1 MNLRDL
7 EYIVALDK
15 TRHFGKA
22 SALCNVSQPT
32 LSAQVKKLED
42 YLGIAIFER
51 DNKHVMITAQG
62 RNIVE
67 KAREIVNAADN
78 LKDMAR
84 NMQAPE
90 QRPLTLGAF
99 PTLAPF
105 LFPLAV
111 PCLRRVFPK
120 MQIFLTE
127 EKTENLI
134 QQLKDG
140 SIDAALLALPV
151 KEDVLESMPLFT
163 EPFYAALPVTHPL
176 AKLDSIP
183 LQALAHEDLLLLEE
197 GHCLSGQ
204 TMEVC
209 AWVGA
214 QKFNTFRATSME
226 TLRQMVG
233 AGLGVTLVPKLAIPA
248 QLQNDIAYR
257 PIDNTPVPER
267 TIGLFWRKTA
277 PFQELY
283 AKIAAEIAMAVK
295 AETDEKTL
303 P

>member
-22 SALCNVSQPT
+22 SALCHVSQPT

-42 YLGIAIFER
+42 YLGVKIFER

-67 KAREIVNAADN
+67 KAREIVDAADN

-134 QQLKDG
+134 RLLKDG
-140 SIDAALLALPV
+140 EIDAALLALPV
-151 KEDVLESMPLFT
+151 KEDSLEHAALFT
-163 EPFYAALPVTHPL
+163 EPFYAALPADHHL

-183 LQALAHEDLLLLEE
+183 LQELAHEDLLLLED
-197 GHCLSGQ
+197 GHCLSEQ

-233 AGLGVTLVPKLAIPA
+233 AGLGVTLVPELAVPA
-248 QLQNDIAYR
+248 QQQNDIVYR
-257 PIDNTPVPER
+257 PISNTPVPER
-267 TIGLFWRKTA
+267 TIGLFWRKTT
-277 PFQELY
+277 PFQALY
-283 AKIAAEIAMAVK
+283 TAIAAEISTAVK
-295 AETDEKTL
+295 TAMREKTL
-303 P
+303 S

>member
-15 TRHFGKA
+15 TRHFGRA

-32 LSAQVKKLED
+32 LSAQIKKLEE
-42 YLGIAIFER
+42 YLGVTIFER

-67 KAREIVNAADN
+67 KAREIVNAADS

-111 PCLRRVFPK
+111 PSLRRNFPK

-134 QQLKDG
+134 RQLKAG
-140 SIDAALLALPV
+140 SIDTALLALPV
-151 KEDVLESMPLFT
+151 DEDGLAHTALFT
-163 EPFYAALPVTHPL
+163 EPFYAALPAGHPL
-176 AKLDSIP
+176 TKLDSIP
-183 LQALAHEDLLLLEE
+183 LQELAHEDLLLLEE

-233 AGLGVTLVPKLAIPA
+233 AGLGVTLVPELAVPA
-248 QLQNDIAYR
+248 QESGDIVYR
-257 PIDNTPVPER
+257 PIKNTPVPER
-267 TIGLFWRKTA
+267 VIGLFWRKTA

-283 AKIAAEIAMAVK
+283 AKIAADIAAAVK
-295 AETDEKTL
+295 TAMDEKTL
-303 P
+303 S

>member
-7 EYIVALDK
+7 KYIVALDK
-15 TRHFGKA
+15 TRHFGQA

-42 YLGIAIFER
+42 YLGVTIFER
-51 DNKHVMITAQG
+51 DNKHVMVTAQG
-62 RNIVE
+62 RNIIE
-67 KAREIVNAADN
+67 KAREIVEAANN

-111 PCLRRVFPK
+111 PCLRRAFPK

-134 QQLKDG
+134 GQLKNG
-140 SIDAALLALPV
+140 TLDAALLALPV
-151 KEDVLESMPLFT
+151 KEDSLEYAPLFT
-163 EPFYAALPVTHPL
+163 EPFYAALPATHPL
-176 AKLDSIP
+176 AKLKRIP
-183 LQALAHEDLLLLEE
+183 LQKLAHEDLLLLED
-197 GHCLSGQ
+197 GHCLSEQ

-233 AGLGVTLVPKLAIPA
+233 AGLGVTLVPELAVPA
-248 QLQNDIAYR
+248 QKQSDIVYR
-257 PIDNTPVPER
+257 PISNNPVPKR

-277 PFQELY
+277 PFKALY
-283 AKIAAEIAMAVK
+283 TQIAAEISAAVK
-295 AETDEKTL
+295 TPLREKTL
-303 P
+303 S

>member
-15 TRHFGKA
+15 TRHFGQA
-22 SALCNVSQPT
+22 SALCHVSQPT

-42 YLGIAIFER
+42 YLGVTIFER
-51 DNKHVMITAQG
+51 DNKNVMVTAQG
-62 RNIVE
+62 RSIVE
-67 KAREIVNAADN
+67 KAREIVEAADH

-90 QRPLTLGAF
+90 QRPLMLGAF

-111 PCLRRVFPK
+111 PSLRRSFPK
-120 MQIFLTE
+120 MQVFLTE

-134 QQLKDG
+134 RQLKDG
-140 SIDAALLALPV
+140 NIDAALLALPV
-151 KEDVLESMPLFT
+151 REDGLEHAVLFT
-163 EPFYAALPVTHPL
+163 EPFYAALPADHPL
-176 AKLDSIP
+176 AKQKIVP
-183 LQALAHEDLLLLEE
+183 LRELAHEDLLLLEE

-233 AGLGVTLVPKLAIPA
+233 AGLGVTLVPELAVPA
-248 QLQNDIAYR
+248 QPQSDIVYR
-257 PIDNTPVPER
+257 PISNTPVPER
-267 TIGLFWRKTA
+267 TIALFWRKTA

-283 AKIAAEIAMAVK
+283 TKIAAEIAAAVK
-295 AETDEKTL
+295 SPAD
-303 P
+303 

>member
-15 TRHFGKA
+15 TRHFGQA
-22 SALCNVSQPT
+22 SALCHVSQPT

-42 YLGIAIFER
+42 YLGVTIFER
-51 DNKHVMITAQG
+51 DNKNVMVTAQG
-62 RNIVE
+62 RSIVE
-67 KAREIVNAADN
+67 KAREIVEAADH

-90 QRPLTLGAF
+90 QRPLMLGAF

-111 PCLRRVFPK
+111 PSLRRSFPK
-120 MQIFLTE
+120 MQVFLTE

-134 QQLKDG
+134 RQLKDG
-140 SIDAALLALPV
+140 NIDAALLALPV
-151 KEDVLESMPLFT
+151 REDGLEHAVLFT
-163 EPFYAALPVTHPL
+163 EPFYAALPADHPL
-176 AKLDSIP
+176 AKQKIVP
-183 LQALAHEDLLLLEE
+183 LRELADEDLLLLEE

-233 AGLGVTLVPKLAIPA
+233 AGLGVTLVPELAVPA
-248 QLQNDIAYR
+248 QTQSDIIYR
-257 PIDNTPVPER
+257 PISNTPVPER

-283 AKIAAEIAMAVK
+283 TKIAAEIAAAVK
-295 AETDEKTL
+295 KPTGEKTL
-303 P
+303 S